1 MQIIFFIDMTYENRN
16 NIQNHKISRQDTLRL
31 IAPSNYIDGEG
42 DSEIIRDCWENT
54 EMDRDTELSDVQERK
69 LVLRQTQGL
78 KDDQTDADEIKA
90 GTRESLNR

>member
-1 MQIIFFIDMTYENRN
+1 M
-16 NIQNHKISRQDTLRL
+16 

-69 LVLRQTQGL
+69 LVLR
-78 KDDQTDADEIKA
+78 
-90 GTRESLNR
+90 